1 MYCTLAP
8 CLKLPGKNKSSFFK
22 SKLVSEN
29 KESRKKIVG
38 KNLVILSYFY
48 SYRMEHICDENVQ
61 QMPKDLKQHV
71 FYEKLIHA
79 VHIHRRALELV

>member
-1 MYCTLAP
+1 
-8 CLKLPGKNKSSFFK
+8 
-22 SKLVSEN
+22 
-29 KESRKKIVG
+29 
-38 KNLVILSYFY
+38 
-48 SYRMEHICDENVQ
+48 MEHICDENVQ